1 MFDAPR
7 DVTLCSELL
16 FSILFRPAVDIIKE
30 LFEGTLRSVLLCEE
44 CGGKRMLVEPFMNIS
59 LTLSD
64 EVERRAPMTS
74 SAGISGAGGGA
85 GLGITPGTVSSSP
98 TTRRSSAAL
107 HPLSVQTC
115 LEHFILP
122 EVLSDPVQCPN
133 CKKKTSTKKQH
144 TFSKLPK
151 ILCLH
156 LKRFDA
162 AKNRKIDEYVSFPA
176 KGLNMGPFL
185 SHW

>member
-1 MFDAPR
+1 MNR
-7 DVTLCSELL
+7 HS
-16 FSILFRPAVDIIKE
+16 VDIVKD

-64 EVERRAPMTS
+64 EVERRASLSTS
-74 SAGISGAGGGA
+74 GISAAPGGGSGSAGGT
-85 GLGITPGTVSSSP
+85 TPGTTTSP
-98 TTRRSSAAL
+98 TTRRSAAAQ
-107 HPLSVQTC
+107 HHLSVQTC
-115 LEHFILP
+115 LEHYILP
-122 EVLSDPVQCPN
+122 EKLSDPVHCPY
-133 CKKKTSTKKQH
+133 CKKKTPTKKQH
-144 TFSKLPK
+144 TFAKLPK

-156 LKRFDA
+156 LKRFDP